1 MMVSAAGSGFVVLA
15 ILFAVLFYAATAV
28 LLGGLAL
35 RIVDYARTPAP
46 LKIPTTPA
54 PTTRGGVALRL
65 LREVVFFESLFKGS
79 VWTWI
84 FGWLFHASLALVLAR
99 HLRYF
104 TEPVWGWVALVQPI
118 GILAGFG
125 MLAGLAGLLA
135 RRLLVDRIR
144 YISTPS
150 DYLML
155 VLLVAIGGSGLAMKY
170 VFRTDVVAVKAFF
183 LGLMR
188 FDLQPLPADPM
199 LIVHL
204 SLVLALMLVFPF
216 SKLLHAPG
224 VFFSPSRNQ
233 VDDPREARHLAP
245 WAANLDR
252 S

>member
-1 MMVSAAGSGFVVLA
+1 MSAASIA
-15 ILFAVLFYAATAV
+15 FALLFYAATV
-28 LLGGLAL
+28 LLVVGVGL
-35 RIVDYARTPAP
+35 RIADYARTPSP

-54 PTTRGGVALRL
+54 PVTRGGVALRMA
-65 LREVVFFESLFKGS
+65 REVVFFESLFKGS

-84 FGWLFHASLALVLAR
+84 FGWLFHVCLALVLAR

-104 TEPVWGWVALVQPI
+104 TEPVWFWVALVQPL
-118 GILAGFG
+118 GIIAAFG
-125 MLAGLAGLLA
+125 MAIGLGGLLA
-135 RRLLVDRIR
+135 RRIVVERIR
-144 YISTPS
+144 YISVPS

-155 VLLVAIGGSGLAMKY
+155 VLLLLIGASGLAMKY

-188 FDLQPLPADPM
+188 FDWQPLPADPM
-199 LIVHL
+199 LYIHL
-204 SLVLALMLVFPF
+204 LLVAALMIVFPF

-233 VDDPREARHLAP
+233 ADDPRESRHLAP
-245 WAANLDR
+245 WAADMER

>member
-1 MMVSAAGSGFVVLA
+1 MSAASIVFAL
-15 ILFAVLFYAATAV
+15 LFCSATVV
-28 LLGGLAL
+28 LLGGLTL
-35 RIVDYARTPAP
+35 RIADYARTPAP

-54 PTTRGGVALRL
+54 PVTRGGVALRMA
-65 LREVVFFESLFKGS
+65 REVIFFESLFKGS
-79 VWTWI
+79 LWTWL

-104 TEPVWGWVALVQPI
+104 TEPVWGWVVLVQAI

-125 MLAGLAGLLA
+125 MVAGLAGLLA
-135 RRLLVDRIR
+135 RRFAVERIR

-155 VLLVAIGGSGLAMKY
+155 VLLLAIAASGLAMKY
-170 VFRTDVVAVKAFF
+170 LAPTDVVGVKKFF
-183 LGLMR
+183 LGLMY
-188 FDLQPLPADPM
+188 FDWQPLPADGV
-199 LIVHL
+199 LYLH
-204 SLVLALMLVFPF
+204 LALVAALMIVFPF

-233 VDDPREARHLAP
+233 VDNPRESRHLAP
-245 WAANLDR
+245 WAAKLDR

>member
-1 MMVSAAGSGFVVLA
+1 MSAASIV
-15 ILFAVLFYAATAV
+15 FALLFYAATAV
-28 LLGGLAL
+28 LVGGLAW
-35 RIVDYARTPAP
+35 RIADYARTPAP

-54 PTTRGGVALRL
+54 PITRGGVALRMA
-65 LREVVFFESLFKGS
+65 REVIFFESLFKGS
-79 VWTWI
+79 LWTWL

-104 TEPVWGWVALVQPI
+104 TEPIWGWVVLVQPL
-118 GILAGFG
+118 GILAAFG

-135 RRLLVDRIR
+135 RRVLVDRIR

-155 VLLVAIGGSGLAMKY
+155 VLLGLIAVSGLLMKY
-170 VFRTDVVAVKAFF
+170 VARTDVVAVKAYF

-188 FDLQPLPADPM
+188 LDWQPLPADPV
-199 LIVHL
+199 LYVHL
-204 SLVLALMLVFPF
+204 GLVAALMIVFPY

-233 VDDPREARHLAP
+233 TDNPREARHLAP
-245 WAANLDR
+245 WAARLDR